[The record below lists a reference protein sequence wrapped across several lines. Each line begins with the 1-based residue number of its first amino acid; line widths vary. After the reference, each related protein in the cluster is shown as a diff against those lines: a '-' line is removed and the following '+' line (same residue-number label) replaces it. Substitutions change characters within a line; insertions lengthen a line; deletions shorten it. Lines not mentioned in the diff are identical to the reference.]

1 MDDLTKL
8 GGVKAS
14 KILGVH
20 TRTLYN
26 WEKSGKIKAIRSGL
40 LNKRLYNVKEFL
52 ENNKNY
58 KIEYEK
64 YCSKMKI
71 CYCRVSSSGQKDD
84 LERQVKYMKKKYPKY
99 EIIKDIGSGL
109 NFKRKGLQK
118 IIKYAING
126 DLELLVVAYKDR
138 LCRFGFDLIEHLI
151 KTYSNGKIKIEN
163 EKDLSPNEELMDDML
178 EVMNVFVA
186 KRNGLRKYENK
197 KDNIKKH

>member
-8 GGVKAS
+8 GGVKAA

-26 WEKSGKIKAIRSGL
+26 WEKNGKIKAIRSGPL
-40 LNKRLYNVKEFL
+40 KRRLYNVKDFL
-52 ENNKNY
+52 KTNKDY
-58 KIEYEK
+58 KIEYDK
-64 YCSKMKI
+64 YCTKKKI
-71 CYCRVSSSGQKDD
+71 CYCRVSSNGQKDD
-84 LERQVKYMKKKYPKY
+84 LECQIKYMKNKYPKY
-99 EIIKDIGSGL
+99 EIIKDVGSGL

-118 IIKYAING
+118 IIRLAIDG

-138 LCRFGFDLIEHLI
+138 LCRFGFDLIDHLI

-186 KRNGLRKYENK
+186 KRNGLRKYETK
-197 KDNIKKH
+197 KDIIKNS

>member
-8 GGVKAS
+8 GGVKAA
-14 KILGVH
+14 KIIGVH

-26 WEKSGKIKAIRSGL
+26 WERDGKIKAIRSGPL
-40 LNKRLYNVKEFL
+40 KRRLYNVKDFM
-52 ENNKNY
+52 ENNKEY
-58 KIEYEK
+58 KDEYNK
-64 YCSKMKI
+64 YYNRINI
-71 CYCRVSSSGQKDD
+71 CYCRVSSNRQKDD
-84 LERQVKYMKKKYPKY
+84 LERQVKYMKSKYPKH

-118 IIKYAING
+118 IIKIAING
-126 DLELLVVAYKDR
+126 NLGELIVAYKDR
-138 LCRFGFDLIEHLI
+138 LCRFGFDLIYHLI

-186 KRNGLRKYENK
+186 KRNGLRKYNITNK
-197 KDNIKKH
+197 KQ